1 MTEYKRNHTI
11 PVSILEYWIDENTP
25 HKSVHVYDIKSQHS
39 HISTSLGKKPF
50 SFAFVHDLYVHDTHS
65 KRAVGLEKWFSKQE
79 GSLSILTRQAN
90 NRQPIEFKKSDEMTK
105 IMMALTS
112 FEYRSNY
119 AIKKIYDFIKDS
131 EGLRK
136 KISANPERPLKQLVL
151 ENIIHVVTDQHIDY
165 MPAEMIFFFSPENC
179 HWVISDRPF
188 LYHDSFEYRFVVL
201 TNKVVVGYRH
211 SPKFVYNYVDIN
223 NENFEEINKMFAM
236 NAREWLVAKNEK
248 ELNKYSALFLT
259 KEWKDSLKEDDPFYK
274 PIKNLISGSTIDR

>member
-11 PVSILEYWIDENTP
+11 PTSMLEYWIDEDTP
-25 HKSVHVYDIKSQHS
+25 HKGVHVYDIKSQRS

-50 SFAFVHDLYVHDTHS
+50 SFAIVDNLYVHDNNG

-79 GSLSILTRQAN
+79 SSLSNLIRQAN

-112 FEYRSNY
+112 LEYRSNY
-119 AIKKIYDFIKDS
+119 AINKIYDFIKDS

-136 KISANPERPLKQLVL
+136 KISANPERPLEQLVL
-151 ENIIHVVTDQHIDY
+151 ENIIHVITDQHIDF

-179 HWVISDRPF
+179 HWIISDRPF
-188 LYHDSFEYRFVVL
+188 LYHDSFEYHFVVL
-201 TNKVVVGYRH
+201 TNKVIVGYRH
-211 SPKFVYNYVDIN
+211 FSEFVYNYVDMN
-223 NENFEEINKMFAM
+223 NEHFEEINKMFAM
-236 NAREWLVAKNEK
+236 NAREWLVAKNEE

-259 KEWKDSLKEDDPFYK
+259 KEWMDSFKEDNPFYK
-274 PIKNLISGSTIDR
+274 PIKNLMCGWTIDR